1 MMQRPLLNP
10 PGSRILLHV
19 CCAPCSGAII
29 EAMCRVGLRPTLFWS
44 NSNIFTEEEYARR
57 LAVLEPYAEEFG
69 LPVVV
74 DEYEHEAWLASERE
88 RLQNDPADYPERGA
102 RCLNCFEFR
111 LLRAARYALAN
122 GFDCLATSLA
132 SSRWKSLE
140 QVEKAGNR
148 ACETAIAEI
157 TGAGAEAVQKPVPE
171 PGQQPVQVAA
181 AKPASEP
188 AEKPPLVFWA
198 QNWRKGGLQ
207 PRRDEIISERG
218 FYNQDFCGCE
228 FSLRGEKTALTDKAA
243 QTDKATQAAQTT
255 QTTQK

>member
-29 EAMCRVGLRPTLFWS
+29 EAMCKEGLRPALFWS
-44 NSNIFTEEEYARR
+44 NSNIFTAEENAKR

-74 DEYEHEAWLASERE
+74 DEYGHEAWLAFERE
-88 RLQNDPADYPERGA
+88 RLQKELADYPERGE

-132 SSRWKSLE
+132 SSRWKSIE
-140 QVEKAGNR
+140 QVEKAGKR
-148 ACETAIAEI
+148 ACETAIAELR
-157 TGAGAEAVQKPVPE
+157 GGLA
-171 PGQQPVQVAA
+171 
-181 AKPASEP
+181 EP
-188 AEKPPLVFWA
+188 AEKTPLVFWA

-207 PRRDEIISERG
+207 PRRDEIIRERG

-228 FSLRGEKTALTDKAA
+228 FSLRGERTAQTAKTA
-243 QTDKATQAAQTT
+243 QTI